1 MKDSIKA
8 QLVMRFPLAS
18 TFSRIETLAE
28 VEKTTKA
35 EVSTLAHEALCQIVE
50 HGNNGIAN
58 RLLLA
63 VTPANRTALALLFK
77 EVTAFPYDAKTK
89 QLKNKGTVTPEKEA
103 KLEAFVEKYNCDLW
117 AWYESTKED
126 KILSVKF
133 DENKLIS
140 ALSAFFAE
148 KAINGVEVSDD
159 EVGNMMTAAIAK
171 GKAAAAKLVA
181 TQNRVAE
188 LVAIG
193 IDAKVAKKQAEIDF
207 DNGKLT
213 A

>member
-1 MKDSIKA
+1 MKAEVIA
-8 QLVMRFPLAS
+8 QLSMRFPLAI

-35 EVSTLAHEALCQIVE
+35 EVSILAHEALSQIVE

-89 QLKNKGTVTPEKEA
+89 QLKNKGTMTPEKEA

-117 AWYESTKED
+117 AWYEATKED
-126 KILSVKF
+126 KILAVKF

-140 ALSAFFAE
+140 AISAFFAE

-171 GKAAAAKLVA
+171 GKAAAAKLIA
-181 TQNRVAE
+181 TQNRVTE
-188 LVAIG
+188 LVSLG